1 MQYWGP
7 FFLPLNLFS
16 SRYMLILYFQ
26 VFSVIFQASM
36 YVASV
41 AAIVYYDC
49 ITVNFF
55 FFFFDVLV
63 VIIIIMF

>member
-1 MQYWGP
+1 
-7 FFLPLNLFS
+7 
-16 SRYMLILYFQ
+16 MLILYFQ

-36 YVASV
+36 YVTSV
-41 AAIVYYDC
+41 AAIVYYDMYHC
-49 ITVNFF
+49 YLF

>member
-1 MQYWGP
+1 
-7 FFLPLNLFS
+7 
-16 SRYMLILYFQ
+16 MLILYFQ

-36 YVASV
+36 YVTSV
-41 AAIVYYDC
+41 AAIVYYDMYHC
-49 ITVNFF
+49 YL